1 MTLWSLMHSELSFLQ
16 SERKWSN
23 FILLHVT
30 VNLPA
35 PAIEDNVF
43 TYGIVVLFMKTNV
56 DVEVWDNNMWFLI
69 SILFIIVYFHTD
81 IMLVLLLEL

>member
-1 MTLWSLMHSELSFLQ
+1 MNSELNFLQ

-30 VNLPA
+30 VNLLA

-43 TYGIVVLFMKTNV
+43 NVIVDLFIKTKGA
-56 DVEVWDNNMWFLI
+56 VEVWDNNMWFLI
-69 SILFIIVYFHTD
+69 SILLIIMCFHTD
-81 IMLVLLLEL
+81 IILVLLLEL